1 MREVLLQ
8 ESESDRNG
16 MIIAASTSLLEKLK
30 HDLLQVDAVMD
41 SLKHK
46 MEWLEGILSGEIEV
60 K

>member
-1 MREVLLQ
+1 MRKVLLQ

-16 MIIAASTSLLEKLK
+16 MIFAASKPLLENLK

-46 MEWLEGILSGEIEV
+46 VERVEGILSGEV
-60 K
+60 RV